1 MGITGKGR
9 CNLTN
14 ACAMDEFVAHTPGNG
29 KFLYSAYGQF
39 SNENLLD
46 LLHQWGLETKVER
59 GGRVFPQSDSA
70 IEVRKLLYD
79 RLCRAGVHIRLNEA
93 ATAVQRW
100 GDTFAVRTQA
110 GQYEATPA
118 LLRRAACP
126 IPSRVLAATDTALL
140 RPGPCRD
147 GAQAVAHPLYDEGN
161 VASCLV
167 GLVAAQRR
175 SLLVE
180 AGEDARLAVR
190 RNAFHSFRRIGADYP
205 HAQRGGGAQEAMPI
219 SHAAAHQ
226 FKAGLV

>member
-1 MGITGKGR
+1 MKHVIIIGAGAAGIMAALAAAGQGASVTLLEKNNIVGKKMGITGKGR

-39 SNENLLD
+39 SNDNLLD

-110 GQYEATPA
+110 QPSPPRSGGYARRRLCSAGAIPLRSA
-118 LLRRAACP
+118 RRLGSMKAKPVSLRRAACP
-126 IPSRVLAATDTALL
+126 IPLRARAATDTALP
-140 RPGPCRD
+140 RAWATP
-147 GAQAVAHPLYDEGN
+147 
-161 VASCLV
+161 
-167 GLVAAQRR
+167 
-175 SLLVE
+175 
-180 AGEDARLAVR
+180 
-190 RNAFHSFRRIGADYP
+190 
-205 HAQRGGGAQEAMPI
+205 
-219 SHAAAHQ
+219 
-226 FKAGLV
+226 